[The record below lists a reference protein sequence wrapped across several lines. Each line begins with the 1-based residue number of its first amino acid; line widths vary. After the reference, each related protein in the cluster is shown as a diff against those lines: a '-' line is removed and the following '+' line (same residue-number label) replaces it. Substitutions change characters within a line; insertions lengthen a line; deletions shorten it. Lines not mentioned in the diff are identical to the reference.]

1 MITTA
6 FNIFGNFCATFYSN
20 IWSHVLSSGTIWQ
33 SKKNSPA
40 LMQIRQKIVILLAL
54 NLPHLNVHFYS
65 WDSRIFYVFGAA
77 TFART
82 SWSVWPDWAIFCTL
96 GNFFKPL
103 ETINLPKSLTF
114 LGNFCK
120 GVKILN
126 FSSEIIFGQ
135 LLQTFGNFY
144 LVTLVMMTTL
154 LPNISLKMG
163 HPRPLFCLFLF
174 F

>member
-103 ETINLPKSLTF
+103 ETINFPKSLTF
-114 LGNFCK
+114 FGNFCK
-120 GVKILN
+120 SIKMFLVKSFL
-126 FSSEIIFGQ
+126 
-135 LLQTFGNFY
+135 GNFY
-144 LVTLVMMTTL
+144 GHLAIFIWSHWTCKSHDLFATL
-154 LPNISLKMG
+154 
-163 HPRPLFCLFLF
+163 C
-174 F
+174 